1 MLLSTIAEV
10 MIQLHFFLNEIDAC
24 PRFTCSNDCLW
35 NRLWILSLLYSGVGG
50 GLKKTNYISYIM
62 VERHL
67 NMYMYNRYV
76 CVIVLSKDNFLNMC
90 VFFCLKLDN
99 KLNIKPWTLS
109 GKIQKKKICLIRME
123 TFSIRFMRVCTSLER
138 MIKDWQRKLI
148 KHIL

>member
-24 PRFTCSNDCLW
+24 PRFTSMKPFMNTLFIIFGGW
-35 NRLWILSLLYSGVGG
+35 G
-50 GLKKTNYISYIM
+50 GLKKKNYISYIM

-138 MIKDWQRKLI
+138 VIKDWQRKLI

>member
-1 MLLSTIAEV
+1 MKLTHARDLHAQTIVYETV
-10 MIQLHFFLNEIDAC
+10 HEY
-24 PRFTCSNDCLW
+24 
-35 NRLWILSLLYSGVGG
+35 SLYYIRGLGG
-50 GLKKTNYISYIM
+50 GSKKTNYISYIM